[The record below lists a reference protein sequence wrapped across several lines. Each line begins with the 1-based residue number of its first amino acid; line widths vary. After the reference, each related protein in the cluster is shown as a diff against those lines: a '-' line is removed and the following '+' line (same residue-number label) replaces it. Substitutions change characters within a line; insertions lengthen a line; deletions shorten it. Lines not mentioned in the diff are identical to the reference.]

1 MTNHDVRSKRG
12 RRTPGRLWS
21 LLLILA
27 TGIVA
32 SCQGQGSG
40 TVAGEAA
47 GEAPGEAVGEDAG
60 EGAATG
66 ETAAATEADKDRAV
80 RPSPIA
86 GSWYSGKRDDLHRDL
101 HGYLDLADP
110 YEGPRPLALL
120 APHAGYRYSGAVAA
134 YSFRALEKERYDRI
148 FILGP
153 AHRARLSGLGIGPW
167 THYETPLGPV
177 PVDTAAVE
185 RLTAHPLIAVVEGVD
200 ADEHSVEMEVPFL
213 QVTAMGSTIVPIV
226 VGDLDADG
234 IRAVATALSE
244 ELGPGDLVVV
254 SSDFTHYGKRFGYT
268 PEMEGTVKSGLEKLD
283 MGAYEKF
290 AARDADGLLAYK
302 EQTGITVCGFRPL
315 AILAAMLPGDAA
327 VALRKYDT
335 SGRMLDDW
343 DSSVSYVAAVASG
356 SPWSGRGA
364 DQTTWRL
371 SRAEQQTL
379 LKLARDSIEARLDG
393 RSAPDLADYPITA
406 PMREDSGVFVTL
418 TIDGQLRGCI
428 GEIPP
433 SRPLAEA
440 VRDRAADAAV
450 RDRRFHPLTTEEY
463 AGVDVEISA
472 LTPPKPVAGHED
484 IVLGRDGIYLIKGAR
499 RAVYLPQ
506 VAVEQGWTLDQTL
519 SSLARKAGLA
529 EDAWKDECTF
539 EVFQAQVFHE

>member
-1 MTNHDVRSKRG
+1 MPNHKMRAKRG
-12 RRTPGRLWS
+12 RWTPGRLWG
-21 LLLILA
+21 LLLILLA
-27 TGIVA
+27 GIVA

-40 TVAGEAA
+40 AAA
-47 GEAPGEAVGEDAG
+47 GETAEEAAEEAV
-60 EGAATG
+60 ATG
-66 ETAAATEADKDRAV
+66 EATAANDAAGDRAV
-80 RPSPIA
+80 RPSPIS
-86 GSWYSGKRDDLHRDL
+86 GSWYSGKRDALHQDL
-101 HGYLDLADP
+101 HGYLDAADA
-110 YEGPRPLALL
+110 YDGPRPLALL

-134 YSFRALEKERYDRI
+134 YSFRTLEKERYDRV

-167 THYETPLGPV
+167 THYETPLGLV

-213 QVTAMGSTIVPIV
+213 QVVAMGSAIVPIV
-226 VGDLDADG
+226 VGDLDAEG
-234 IRAVATALSE
+234 IRSVATVLRE

-268 PEMEGTVKSGLEKLD
+268 PEMDGTVQVGLEKLD
-283 MGAYEKF
+283 MGAFEKF
-290 AARDADGLLAYK
+290 AARDVDGFLAYK
-302 EQTGITVCGFRPL
+302 EQTGVTICGFRPM
-315 AILAAMLPGDAA
+315 AILAAMLPDDAA

-343 DSSVSYVAAVASG
+343 DSTVSYVAAVATG

-364 DQTTWRL
+364 DQSTWRL
-371 SRAEQQTL
+371 GRTEQQTL
-379 LKLARDSIEARLDG
+379 LKLARDAIEAKLDDKP
-393 RSAPDLADYPITA
+393 APDLADYPITA
-406 PMREDSGVFVTL
+406 AMREDSGVFVTL
-418 TIDGQLRGCI
+418 TIDGHLRGCI

-440 VRDRAADAAV
+440 VRARAADAAFG
-450 RDRRFHPLTTEEY
+450 DRRFRPLTAEEY
-463 AGVDVEISA
+463 AEVDVEISA
-472 LTPPKPVAGHED
+472 LTPPAAVAGHEE

-506 VAVEQGWTLDQTL
+506 VAVEQGWTLDETL

-529 EDAWKDECTF
+529 EDAWKEECTF